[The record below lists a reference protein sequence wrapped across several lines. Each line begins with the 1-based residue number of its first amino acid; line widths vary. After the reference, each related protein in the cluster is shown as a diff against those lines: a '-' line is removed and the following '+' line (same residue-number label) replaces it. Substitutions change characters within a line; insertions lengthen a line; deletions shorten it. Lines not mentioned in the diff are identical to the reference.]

1 MFDLIIRNARV
12 CDGSGG
18 PIFDGSVAVRDGKIV
33 AVGEVSGDAA
43 ETVDAG
49 GQILSPG
56 FIDQHTHYDA
66 QLLWDRLAIPSL
78 EHGVTTVVT
87 GNCSLSLAPLKPEHR
102 EYLGETFR
110 KIEEMPRQAMEAGV
124 SWEWQSFDDYLQLI
138 KRDLGINVAPVVG
151 HSLVRLWVMAFDAR
165 SRRATEQEVA
175 AMQECLRECFRAG
188 AVAMS
193 TSWVDIDVDN
203 RPVPCR
209 LADPSELDALCAV
222 IAEFGGTLQVVP
234 EFYLADMLLA
244 RIDILADL
252 SRKHGITTT
261 FSPLFDSDAQPEV
274 VGLAIDR
281 ARLQSANGARVV
293 PQMQVRSIDIAF
305 ELDAPSSIVATLP
318 RWWALLSEGAEA
330 IKKGFADPDTR
341 RQLIEDAE
349 NVSPP
354 IGLKLDFG
362 EAIVKRVAMPEN
374 QALIGRKLKDIAV
387 ERGISSVAL
396 MIDIALSEDLQASF
410 GLEDLAH
417 DNVDKIGRF
426 LSDSSVA
433 IGASD
438 GGAHLAR
445 FATYGDTGLL
455 FSRYVRSGL
464 IPIEEAVRKLT
475 SHGARI
481 WGLKGRG
488 EIRIGYAADLVL
500 FDEHTIA
507 RGPEVAE
514 HDLPGGEGFRY
525 LRRASGVRKV
535 WVNGTLTYDE
545 ESGYS
550 DERRGIVVPGGAGS
564 VTPAPAAAP
573 EPARRWVYP
582 QPSDDWEKMAQR
594 VLPELPIEAAVEKL
608 QSWNL
613 YLAYRPVPA
622 EITPQDILFI
632 EPPMTA

>member
-1 MFDLIIRNARV
+1 MFDLIIHNARV

-18 PIFDGSVAVRDGKIV
+18 PIFEGSVAVRDGKIV
-33 AVGEVSGDAA
+33 AVGEVAGEAK

-49 GQILSPG
+49 GQVLAPG

-66 QLLWDRLAIPSL
+66 QLLWDRLAIPAL

-110 KIEEMPRQAMEAGV
+110 KIEEMPRKAMEAGV
-124 SWEWQSFDDYLQLI
+124 SWEWQTFDDYLKLI
-138 KRDLGINVAPVVG
+138 KQDLGINVAPVVG
-151 HSLVRLWVMAFDAR
+151 HSLIRLWVMGFDAR
-165 SRRATEQEVA
+165 SRRASEQEVA
-175 AMQECLRECFRAG
+175 AMQELLRECFRAG

-209 LADPSELDALCAV
+209 LADPAELDALCAV

-234 EFYLADMLLA
+234 EFYLADMLLT

-261 FSPLFDSDAQPEV
+261 FSPLFDSEAHPEV
-274 VGLAIDR
+274 VGMAIDR

-305 ELDAPSSIVATLP
+305 ELDAPSSIVSSLP
-318 RWWALLSEGAEA
+318 RWWALLNEGPDA
-330 IKKGFADPDTR
+330 IKKALTDPETR
-341 RQLIEDAE
+341 KQLVEDAE

-354 IGLKLDFG
+354 IGMKLDFA
-362 EAIVKRVAMPEN
+362 EAIVKRVQKPEN
-374 QALIGRKLKDIAV
+374 QALIGRKLKDIAA
-387 ERGISSVAL
+387 ERGTSSVEL

-410 GLEDLAH
+410 GLEDMAH
-417 DNVDKIGRF
+417 DNADKIGRF

-433 IGASD
+433 VGASD

-455 FSRYVRSGL
+455 FSRYVRGGL
-464 IPIEEAVRKLT
+464 IPLEEAVRKLT
-475 SHGARI
+475 SHGAQI
-481 WGLKGRG
+481 WGLKNRG
-488 EIRIGYAADLVL
+488 AIKIGFAADLVL
-500 FDEHTIA
+500 FDDQTIA
-507 RGPEVAE
+507 RGPEVEE

-525 LRRASGVRKV
+525 LRRATGVKKV
-535 WVNGTLTYDE
+535 WVNGTLTYAED
-545 ESGYS
+545 SGYS
-550 DERRGIVVPGGAGS
+550 DRRNGIVAPGGAGNIL
-564 VTPAPAAAP
+564 PAPANAP
-573 EPARRWVYP
+573 ETTRRWVYP
-582 QPSDDWEKMAQR
+582 ESSDNWETMAAR
-594 VLPELPIEAAVEKL
+594 TLPDLPVAEAVSKL

-613 YLAYRPVPA
+613 YLAYRAAPA
-622 EITPQDILFI
+622 EITPQDILFV
-632 EPPMTA
+632 EPPVAA